1 MLWKTSEEISKSMT
15 YGDKKDISNNFAVS
29 EVNRE
34 KEDVCERL
42 RAAVK
47 NAGGNQHV
55 AAASGVPLAS
65 LNSYIAGREM
75 KAAVAS
81 RLADACGVSLEW
93 LVTGRNTASDTSSQP
108 VSAEGDETS
117 FSDSLVEFDNY
128 DIVLSAGHGYYPS
141 GEKIQRTI
149 HLQKSL
155 LPNEI
160 TEHRKHVCALT
171 VRGDSMQP
179 SLDDGDLVLIRTD
192 VESIKSGAIY
202 AIRIDNSLLV
212 KRLRLKANGNVEVV
226 SDNPSYST
234 DELKAA
240 EIRQMIR
247 DGGTPAKIIGR
258 VVWRSGAMTV

>member
-1 MLWKTSEEISKSMT
+1 MITE
-15 YGDKKDISNNFAVS
+15 NNSGTGANTHFA
-29 EVNRE
+29 ETDTNRE
-34 KEDVCERL
+34 TQTRFLRMKSAVER
-42 RAAVK
+42 
-47 NAGGNQHV
+47 AGGNQAV
-55 AAASGVPLAS
+55 SEKADVGLTTLSTYMNGKEWKLGIAEKIAAAC
-65 LNSYIAGREM
+65 N
-75 KAAVAS
+75 
-81 RLADACGVSLEW
+81 VSLQW
-93 LVTGRNTASDTSSQP
+93 LLFGDDPQSISDGTYALP
-108 VSAEGDETS
+108 KDNENIS
-117 FSDSLVEFDNY
+117 FPNY
-128 DIVLSAGHGYYPS
+128 DIKLSAGHGIDVD
-141 GEKIQRTI
+141 GKIAKASI
-149 HLQKSL
+149 SIPKGI
-155 LPNEI
+155 LPI
-160 TEHRKHVCALT
+160 DVLDHRKNVCALT
-171 VRGDSMQP
+171 VKGDSMQP

>member
-1 MLWKTSEEISKSMT
+1 MITENNSDTGANTHFAEEASNRETQTRFLRMKSAVERA
-15 YGDKKDISNNFAVS
+15 GGNHAVS
-29 EVNRE
+29 EKADVGLTTLSTYMNGKEWKLGIAE
-34 KEDVCERL
+34 KI
-42 RAAVK
+42 
-47 NAGGNQHV
+47 
-55 AAASGVPLAS
+55 AS
-65 LNSYIAGREM
+65 
-75 KAAVAS
+75 
-81 RLADACGVSLEW
+81 ACNVSLQW
-93 LVTGRNTASDTSSQP
+93 LLFGDDPQSIPSSAYAP
-108 VSAEGDETS
+108 AKDNENIS
-117 FSDSLVEFDNY
+117 FPNY
-128 DIVLSAGHGYYPS
+128 DIKLSAGHGIDVD
-141 GEKIQRTI
+141 GKIAKASVSI
-149 HLQKSL
+149 PKAI
-155 LPNEI
+155 LPI
-160 TEHRKHVCALT
+160 DVLDHRKNVCALT
-171 VRGDSMQP
+171 VKGDSMQP